1 MDKPLAIMYG
11 AMSLVG
17 VVGLMVV
24 AWITN
29 GYDLLG
35 IDNDTDAAHIL
46 MLTVTGG
53 VCLAAFLRGMT
64 GLADLF
70 NP

>member
-1 MDKPLAIMYG
+1 MDKFLFALYG
-11 AMSLVG
+11 VMTIAG
-17 VVGLMVV
+17 IVGLMAV

-35 IDNDTDAAHIL
+35 IDNDTDAAHIM

-64 GLADLF
+64 RLADLL